1 MKKFAIVAFF
11 LTLVGFA
18 FTAAPNRIT
27 VKGSDTMVILA
38 QRWAEVYMKSN
49 PNTAIQVT
57 GGGSGV
63 GISALI
69 KDDFQSGIT
78 VGFVSGVPSAIDLYI
93 QESDLKAAEPI
104 FDEFS
109 KNNQM

>member
-1 MKKFAIVAFF
+1 MKNGNNLIRVFTGTEV
-11 LTLVGFA
+11 LVYLLKE
-18 FTAAPNRIT
+18 R
-27 VKGSDTMVILA
+27 L
-38 QRWAEVYMKSN
+38 EE
-49 PNTAIQVT
+49 
-57 GGGSGV
+57 V